1 MTPLLF
7 LAIAGAGGVGAAAR
21 FSLDGL
27 VRSRLG
33 GAFPYGTTIVN
44 VSGSLLLGLV
54 TGLAMNHL
62 LAPEWALV
70 LGVGLLGGYT
80 TFSTASFATV
90 RLAQDHRYLA
100 ALATGIGMLVASVA
114 AAAFGLWVGLAL
126 G

>member
-7 LAIAGAGGVGAAAR
+7 LAIAAAGGAGATAR
-21 FSLDGL
+21 LFLDGL

-33 GAFPYGTTIVN
+33 DAFPFGTTIIN

-62 LAPEWALV
+62 IAPEWSLV
-70 LGVGLLGGYT
+70 LGVGLLSGYT
-80 TFSTASFATV
+80 TFSTASFETV
-90 RLAQDHRYLA
+90 RLIQARRYLA
-100 ALATGIGMLVASVA
+100 ALFNGIGMLGVSVA
-114 AAAFGLWVGLAL
+114 AAALGLWVGLAP

>member
-7 LAIAGAGGVGAAAR
+7 LAVATAGGLGASAR
-21 FSLDGL
+21 FYLDGL

-33 GAFPYGTTIVN
+33 GAFPYGTTLIN

-54 TGLAMNHL
+54 TGLAMNLL
-62 LAPEWALV
+62 LAPEWSLV

-80 TFSTASFATV
+80 TFSTASFETV
-90 RLAQDHRYLA
+90 RLAQAHRYLA
-100 ALATGIGMLVASVA
+100 ALANGLGMLVTSVSA
-114 AAAFGLWVGLAL
+114 AALGLWVGLAL

>member
-7 LAIAGAGGVGAAAR
+7 LAVAAAGGLGASAR
-21 FSLDGL
+21 LFLDGL
-27 VRSRLG
+27 VRARLG
-33 GAFPYGTTIVN
+33 GAFPYGTTIIN

-62 LAPEWALV
+62 IAPEWSLV

-80 TFSTASFATV
+80 TFSAASFETV
-90 RLAQDHRYLA
+90 RLAQQRRYLA
-100 ALATGIGMLVASVA
+100 ALANGIGMLAASVV
-114 AAAFGLWVGLAL
+114 AAAFGLWAGLTL

>member
-7 LAIAGAGGVGAAAR
+7 LGVAAAGGVGAAAR
-21 FSLDGL
+21 FVLDGL

-33 GAFPYGTTIVN
+33 GAFPYGTTIIN

-62 LAPEWALV
+62 LAPEWSLV

-80 TFSTASFATV
+80 TFSTASFETV
-90 RLAQDHRYLA
+90 RLAQAHRYFA
-100 ALATGIGMLVASVA
+100 ALANGVGMLVASVA
-114 AAAFGLWVGLAL
+114 AAALGLWAGLVL

>member
-7 LAIAGAGGVGAAAR
+7 LAVAAAGGVGAAAR
-21 FSLDGL
+21 FALDGL
-27 VRSRLG
+27 VRTRLG
-33 GAFPYGTTIVN
+33 GAFPYGTTIIN

-62 LAPEWALV
+62 LAPEWSLV

-80 TFSTASFATV
+80 TFSTASFETV
-90 RLAQDHRYLA
+90 RLAQAHRYLA
-100 ALATGIGMLVASVA
+100 ALANGVGMLVVSVA
-114 AAAFGLWVGLAL
+114 AAALGLWVGLAL